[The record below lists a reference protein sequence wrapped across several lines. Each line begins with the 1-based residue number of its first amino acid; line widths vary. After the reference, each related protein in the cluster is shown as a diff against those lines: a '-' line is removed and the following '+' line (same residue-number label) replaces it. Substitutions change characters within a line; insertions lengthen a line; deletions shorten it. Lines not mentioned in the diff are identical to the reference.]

1 MGQHSQ
7 IKMVGVHQ
15 SGNRGQFKRV
25 SSARKLTFYDTKKE
39 PVGSFFTPCHTES
52 ANKLGRQHDDAFAL
66 HFEFSFQLTVTYC
79 QGALVNGVSQFLPA
93 LLHPLHLQLL
103 PLVDRFLEL
112 RIFLLKQFTPA
123 RIS

>member
-39 PVGSFFTPCHTES
+39 PVGSFSHHVTPNQPTNW
-52 ANKLGRQHDDAFAL
+52 A
-66 HFEFSFQLTVTYC
+66 
-79 QGALVNGVSQFLPA
+79 VSMIT
-93 LLHPLHLQLL
+93 
-103 PLVDRFLEL
+103 RL
-112 RIFLLKQFTPA
+112 RCILSSLSNS
-123 RIS
+123 R